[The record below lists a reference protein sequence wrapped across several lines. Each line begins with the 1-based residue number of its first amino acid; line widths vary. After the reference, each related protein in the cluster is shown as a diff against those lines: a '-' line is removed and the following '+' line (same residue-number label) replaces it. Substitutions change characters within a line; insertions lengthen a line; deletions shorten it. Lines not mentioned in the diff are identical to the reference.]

1 MIILRRKIFLF
12 IVVLLIGLF
21 FLTKLVDKNKKEITL
36 SSAVIETLKYQE
48 KERNFYKIIK
58 LSKPSCI
65 DSKFLESNLWVSDAG
80 NVFTDFIGGV
90 RLVSIYHSK
99 NNKENIGEGTYQ
111 INSEGKYKEELTIN
125 GVKVSNNYNV
135 EWENGYLLFVPS
147 DDMPEKEKRSFKLY
161 PVKLN

>member
-1 MIILRRKIFLF
+1 MRRKIFLF

-21 FLTKLVDKNKKEITL
+21 FLVKLADKNKKETTL
-36 SSAVIETLKYQE
+36 SSAVMETLKYQE

-65 DSKFLESNLWVSDAG
+65 DSKFLESNLWVSDVG
-80 NVFTDFIGGV
+80 NVFTDFTDGV
-90 RLVSIYHSK
+90 RLVNIYHSK

-111 INSEGKYKEELTIN
+111 INSEGKYKEELIIN
-125 GVKVSNNYNV
+125 GAKVLNDYNV
-135 EWENGYLLFVPS
+135 KWENGYLLFVPS